1 MVGMVCGMVRGDGQR
16 WLRPRRVKSCHFQG
30 QGGPSFFGLS
40 PMADRGAKTNA
51 VRVKNEKSSRVNF
64 RMLKLHR
71 Q

>member
-1 MVGMVCGMVRGDGQR
+1 MVGMVAGWFEGMDKEGSEPNASSHDTSWGV
-16 WLRPRRVKSCHFQG
+16 
-30 QGGPSFFGLS
+30 GGGLKNLIA
-40 PMADRGAKTNA
+40 PVADRAAETNA